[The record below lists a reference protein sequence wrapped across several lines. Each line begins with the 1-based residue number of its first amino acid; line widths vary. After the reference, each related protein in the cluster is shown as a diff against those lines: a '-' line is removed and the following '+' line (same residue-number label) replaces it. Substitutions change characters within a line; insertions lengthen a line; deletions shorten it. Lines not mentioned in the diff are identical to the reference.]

1 MLRASRYP
9 SCSSFPI
16 CPVVAF
22 QPSSVIHSVICP
34 VWHSSVCL
42 STVVQRQINALLF
55 RALPLVIATLN
66 LSCFLVLRKKYWVG
80 GTAIHSGVSSSCSCL
95 RAMRDMNICGL
106 GISFVV
112 CQYLSSLVLG
122 TGSGS
127 SLRFAIAVVVVSAP
141 VPRIHKVRVQSH
153 VDASR
158 VRFTIFAPTIL
169 GLTCVLGI
177 GEGVALVSFVP
188 SEEIKA
194 RRAIGNFELEFRM
207 PALTWLFS
215 VLCCSFVHLLEASS
229 FLHSLSTCCIST
241 TCHNP
246 LTFFLVDVWW
256 WNQSARVPIYI
267 VGSVWVAS

>member
-169 GLTCVLGI
+169 GLTCVRGI
-177 GEGVALVSFVP
+177 GGSVSSGSVFP
-188 SEEIKA
+188 SGAIKA
-194 RRAIGNFELEFRM
+194 RRAIGTFELDKSTPFLTCSF
-207 PALTWLFS
+207 PALCCPFFHLFD
-215 VLCCSFVHLLEASS
+215 ASS
-229 FLHSLSTCCIST
+229 FFLRLYESYGSQSPSTHC
-241 TCHNP
+241 
-246 LTFFLVDVWW
+246 LFDF
-256 WNQSARVPIYI
+256 
-267 VGSVWVAS
+267 ASSS